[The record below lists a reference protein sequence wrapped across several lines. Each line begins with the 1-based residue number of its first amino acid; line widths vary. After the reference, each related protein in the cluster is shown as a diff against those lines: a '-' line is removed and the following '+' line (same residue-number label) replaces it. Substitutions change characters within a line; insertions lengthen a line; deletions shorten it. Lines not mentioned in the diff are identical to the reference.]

1 MHYPPPPPPHDL
13 SVIKLHNKEREVQS
27 NISTM
32 ATLGSEESGRCKEVA
47 VMGRQGCN
55 MTIFLGE

>member
-27 NISTM
+27 NISRM

-47 VMGRQGCN
+47 VMGR
-55 MTIFLGE
+55 